1 MNLKPS
7 IYQGLPV
14 ALLTQHGKQD
24 LVRPILEATL
34 GCHLIHTDGYDTDV
48 LGTFTRDVARPGSQ
62 LEACRRKARLGMAL
76 TGSTLGVASEGAFGP
91 DPYTGWMAWD
101 TEALLWVDA
110 TQGLE
115 VIGMAQG
122 PAQSLHRV
130 VSTPEELV
138 QFAAEARFPAHHLVL
153 RPDHAD
159 HPDLYK
165 DLSDQDSLQSAFHAA
180 RAASRSDRV
189 FVENDLRAHCN
200 PTRQDIIRKA
210 AHDLVQKLTSLCP
223 QCHAP
228 GYGIERKVPGLRCKT
243 CGHPT
248 RLPVADI
255 WQCAVCAHQEHRDT
269 AHGWADPGQCDRC
282 NP

>member
-14 ALLTQHGKQD
+14 ALLTQHGKQE
-24 LVRPILEATL
+24 LIRPILEVAL
-34 GCHLIHTDGYDTDV
+34 GCRLVHTDGYDTDL

-62 LEACRRKARLGMAL
+62 LEACRHKARIGMAL
-76 TGSTLGVASEGAFGP
+76 TGTTLGMASEGAFGP
-91 DPYTGWMAWD
+91 DPYTGWMEWD
-101 TEALLWVDA
+101 TEVLLWVDA
-110 TQGLE
+110 KHGLE

-122 PAQSLHRV
+122 PAQSLHRMV
-130 VSTPEELV
+130 RTTEELM
-138 QFAAEARFPAHHLVL
+138 QFATEALFPEHHLVL
-153 RPDHAD
+153 RPDHSE

-165 DLSDQDSLQSAFHAA
+165 DLSNVNSLLRAFHAA
-180 RAASRSDRV
+180 RAASTCDRV
-189 FVENDLRAHCN
+189 FVENDLRAYCN

-210 AHDLVQKLTSLCP
+210 AENLVQKLSSLCP
-223 QCHAP
+223 HCQAP
-228 GYGIERKVPGLRCKT
+228 GYGIARKVLGLRCKA

-255 WQCAVCAHQEHRDT
+255 WQCVVCAHQEQRDT

>member
-1 MNLKPS
+1 MNLKTS

-24 LVRPILEATL
+24 LIRPILEVAL
-34 GCHLIHTDGYDTDV
+34 GCRLVHTDGYDTDL

-76 TGSTLGVASEGAFGP
+76 TGTTLGMASEGAFGP

-101 TEALLWVDA
+101 TEVLLWVDA
-110 TQGLE
+110 KHGLE

-122 PAQSLHRV
+122 PAQSLHRLV
-130 VSTPEELV
+130 RTTEELM
-138 QFAAEARFPAHHLVL
+138 QFAAEALFPEHHLVL
-153 RPDHAD
+153 RPDHSD

-165 DLSDQDSLQSAFHAA
+165 DLSNVNSLVRAFHAA
-180 RAASRSDRV
+180 RAASSSRWV

-210 AHDLVQKLTSLCP
+210 AQDLVQKLTSLCP